1 MSLKSVWLGSL
12 ALSLALVLACG
23 GAAAPAEPQIVE
35 VTRVVTE
42 QVEVEKVVTE
52 QVEVEKEVEKEVVV
66 EKEVEVIKEVLV
78 VATPVPPVQGVV
90 RQQDDPTG
98 TLTVSLEN
106 LGAQVTD
113 PILQGRRR
121 SRSVPGAH
129 LRRSPWFNYESQYG
143 GVGPGVAEEWG
154 IDPDGNSW
162 TFNIAPGLEFHNGE
176 VLDAHDVKFSLERTM
191 YHEESVVG
199 DGNRL
204 NRQLRQPSEEA
215 IEVIDDLTLRMHT
228 DGPKPHFW
236 SPADPGG
243 VPGRPDHA
251 QGLHRIRGR

>member
-1 MSLKSVWLGSL
+1 MSLKAALLGSL
-12 ALSLALVLACG
+12 TLSLAIVLACG
-23 GAAAPAEPQIVE
+23 GTAAPADPQIVE

-52 QVEVEKEVEKEVVV
+52 QVEVEVEKQVEVERQ
-66 EKEVEVIKEVLV
+66 VEVTREVLV
-78 VATPVPPVQGVV
+78 VATPVPPVEDVV
-90 RQQDDPTG
+90 RQQADPTG

-113 PILQGRRR
+113 PILQGRAGHAQYQA
-121 SRSVPGAH
+121 PIYDALLG
-129 LRRSPWFNYESQYG
+129 FNYESQYG

-162 TFNIAPGLEFHNGE
+162 TFNIAPGLVFHNGE

-191 YHEESVVG
+191 YHDESVVG

-228 DGPKPHFW
+228 DGPKRVCDKW
-236 SPADPGG
+236 VQVG
-243 VPGRPDHA
+243 
-251 QGLHRIRGR
+251 